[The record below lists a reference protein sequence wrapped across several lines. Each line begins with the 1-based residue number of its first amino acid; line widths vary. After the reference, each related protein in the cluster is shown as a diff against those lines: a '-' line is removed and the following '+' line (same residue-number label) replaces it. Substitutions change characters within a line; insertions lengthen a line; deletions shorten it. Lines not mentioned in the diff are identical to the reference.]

1 MTTANHALHLP
12 LRFQIYN
19 GIEMTVERAQAL
31 EESRQQT
38 VIRKRGVAL
47 ASRSFAIV
55 ILLLG
60 IASPIIAQKSVAAK
74 GTPSHTQKTNSLRF
88 DGLYQFS
95 TEDPRISGLPSWHFI
110 RMR

>member
-55 ILLLG
+55 IHPKWRGVVVELCQQVKAMKFFG
-60 IASPIIAQKSVAAK
+60 HRSPKS
-74 GTPSHTQKTNSLRF
+74 SLRN
-88 DGLYQFS
+88 GS
-95 TEDPRISGLPSWHFI
+95 S
-110 RMR
+110 